1 MSNGTPPI
9 QPAPSPPSVPGIP
22 QPVYQTGSPALPT
35 AASWFPQAPAGT
47 WLPPPEVGFGGN
59 QPAST
64 PAVPPG
70 TGTGIAQPVYRTG
83 SATVPTAASLFPAFT
98 TSAPSPPIVF
108 ANIFKVG
115 TVPPPLPSTPSQPP
129 LPPLPLAFNENEP
142 DPEPVAPVHRRRRA
156 A

>member
-22 QPVYQTGSPALPT
+22 QPVYGSGSATAPT
-35 AASWFPQAPAGT
+35 AASWFPQSAVGD
-47 WLPPPEVGFGGN
+47 WMPPPEVGFGGN
-59 QPAST
+59 QPFPT
-64 PAVPPG
+64 PVVPPG
-70 TGTGIAQPVYRTG
+70 TGQGQNQPQYGSG

-108 ANIFKVG
+108 ANIFRIG
-115 TVPPPLPSTPSQPP
+115 AVPPPLPSTPSQPP
-129 LPPLPLAFNENEP
+129 LPPLPVAANLNEP
-142 DPEPVAPVHRRRRA
+142 DPEPAAPVRRRRA

>member
-9 QPAPSPPSVPGIP
+9 TPAPSPPSVPGIP
-22 QPVYQTGSPALPT
+22 QPVFRTGSATAPT

-70 TGTGIAQPVYRTG
+70 TGTGIPQPQYRTG
-83 SATVPTAASLFPAFT
+83 SATVPTAASLFPART
-98 TSAPSPPIVF
+98 TNPPYPPIVF

-129 LPPLPLAFNENEP
+129 LPPLPTSLA
-142 DPEPVAPVHRRRRA
+142 A
-156 A
+156 